1 MRRSHATQD
10 GSAMARQTV
19 HLRRVGGPR
28 KRRVR
33 MHWRPILF
41 FAALVALATL
51 AGIMREDALRKMT
64 YTQSHSNQD
73 ERR

>member
-28 KRRVR
+28 KSRLR
-33 MHWRPILF
+33 MRWRPILF
-41 FAALVALATL
+41 FVVLVALVTL

-64 YTQSHSNQD
+64 YTQSHSSQD
-73 ERR
+73 VRR

>member
-10 GSAMARQTV
+10 GSAMAGQTV

-28 KRRVR
+28 KSRVR
-33 MHWRPILF
+33 MHWRPISF
-41 FAALVALATL
+41 FAALVALAAF
-51 AGIMREDALRKMT
+51 AGIMREDALRRMA
-64 YTQSHSNQD
+64 YTQFHTSQD